1 MSEFLGCTVSV
12 KCVDDLGTY
21 QGKIIDL
28 NKNSLTLAKAFCN
41 GIPHTS
47 SIVSL
52 SGKDIQNVEI
62 ISTNDAGTNMN
73 DIQSQS
79 KVIVKKPIAK
89 KAGRSISECVSMST
103 VQAGASQI
111 QMHFKKPVELI
122 HQQAEQTPNGK
133 IALVENNASNNKS
146 IPKRLTH
153 RQRTLEQRERDE
165 HTFGTPIDQSLQQDF
180 DFEKNLALFDKEAVW
195 QEINSLKPDIVRQS
209 ESHRGTT
216 AIYRP
221 DENILVSEPP
231 ALRQMVVPYPGEKEY
246 VTDNGLVIPSITLNL
261 HRQLIGTADRLGI
274 SWERRV
280 ELLGRAGAE
289 LILQLLGGSHR
300 LDPNNAHQWPTVI
313 ALCGPHRS
321 GAAGINCARQLSSYG
336 VKTIVF
342 VENAE
347 DVFLLQELSLYK
359 LTDNK
364 VETKIKNLPTLVDM
378 VVVALC
384 DEDSPRI
391 ISPIAKWAS
400 SNRAPVL
407 AIEPPA
413 TGTPGIPSRFSLVGA
428 LPLSHC
434 IDNGR
439 LYLCNLALPNRVY
452 SDVGITYR
460 SPFGSKSVIA
470 LHSNKS

>member
-1 MSEFLGCTVSV
+1 MSEQFLGCIVSV
-12 KCVDDLGTY
+12 KCIDDLTY
-21 QGKIIDL
+21 QGKIVDL

-47 SIVSL
+47 IVNL
-52 SGKDIQNVEI
+52 SVKDIQKLEI
-62 ISTNDAGTNMN
+62 ISTEEAGTNVN
-73 DIQSQS
+73 DIQPQS
-79 KVIVKKPIAK
+79 KVIVKRPIAK
-89 KAGRSISECVSMST
+89 RAGRSISECVPILQGPSCPP
-103 VQAGASQI
+103 QI
-111 QMHFKKPVELI
+111 NLKKPVESN
-122 HQQAEQTPNGK
+122 QQQVEQTPNGK
-133 IALVENNASNNKS
+133 IAPVENNISNNKS
-146 IPKRLTH
+146 ISKRLTH
-153 RQRTLEQRERDE
+153 KQRALERDE

-180 DFEKNLALFDKEAVW
+180 DFEKNLALFNKEAVW

-209 ESHRGTT
+209 ESNRGTT

-221 DENILVSEPP
+221 DENILVSEPTV
-231 ALRQMVVPYPGEKEY
+231 LRQIVVPCPSEKEY

-261 HRQLIGTADRLGI
+261 HRQLIGAADRLGI

-300 LDPNNAHQWPTVI
+300 LNPNNAHQWPTVV

-321 GAAGINCARQLSSYG
+321 GAAGINCARQLSSHG

-347 DVFLLQELSLYK
+347 DVFLLQELSLYR
-359 LTDNK
+359 LTENK
-364 VETKIKNLPTLVDM
+364 VETKVKNLPSLVDLIL
-378 VVVALC
+378 VALC

-391 ISPIAKWAS
+391 ITPIARWAN

-413 TGTPGIPSRFSLVGA
+413 IGTPGILSKFSLLGA
-428 LPLSHC
+428 LPLSHSV
-434 IDNGR
+434 DNGR
-439 LYLCNLALPNRVY
+439 LYLCNLALPNKVY
-452 SDVGITYR
+452 SDVSITYK
-460 SPFGSKSVIA
+460 SPFGPKFVIP
-470 LHSNKS
+470 LHSNNS

>member
-1 MSEFLGCTVSV
+1 MKF
-12 KCVDDLGTY
+12 
-21 QGKIIDL
+21 
-28 NKNSLTLAKAFCN
+28 
-41 GIPHTS
+41 
-47 SIVSL
+47 
-52 SGKDIQNVEI
+52 
-62 ISTNDAGTNMN
+62 
-73 DIQSQS
+73 
-79 KVIVKKPIAK
+79 
-89 KAGRSISECVSMST
+89 
-103 VQAGASQI
+103 
-111 QMHFKKPVELI
+111 
-122 HQQAEQTPNGK
+122 
-133 IALVENNASNNKS
+133 
-146 IPKRLTH
+146 
-153 RQRTLEQRERDE
+153 
-165 HTFGTPIDQSLQQDF
+165 
-180 DFEKNLALFDKEAVW
+180 
-195 QEINSLKPDIVRQS
+195 
-209 ESHRGTT
+209 
-216 AIYRP
+216 
-221 DENILVSEPP
+221 
-231 ALRQMVVPYPGEKEY
+231 
-246 VTDNGLVIPSITLNL
+246 LVIDFTCYFLFNFL
-261 HRQLIGTADRLGI
+261 RK
-274 SWERRV
+274 V